1 MSKAQNSFTLPI
13 SVDAAHAACVLAAD
27 TDGWTIHDSDL
38 EHFYLRQQ
46 ISLIDRFYKYPS
58 DCAIFLHRQDPDET
72 RLELTGYIKGFGPI
86 QRRRITKVVER
97 LRAAIESAASAG
109 AGARETAKP

>member
-1 MSKAQNSFTLPI
+1 MSKAQDSFTLPI
-13 SVDAAHAACVLAAD
+13 SIDAAHAACIVAAGA
-27 TDGWTIHDSDL
+27 DGWTIHDSDP

-58 DCAIFLHRQDPDET
+58 DCAIFLHHQDPDET
-72 RLELTGYIKGFGPI
+72 RIELTGYIKGFGPI
-86 QRRRITKVVER
+86 QRRRITKVLER

-109 AGARETAKP
+109 AHTGETAKP

>member
-1 MSKAQNSFTLPI
+1 MSKAQDSFTLPI
-13 SVDAAHAACVLAAD
+13 SVDAAHAACIHAAE

-58 DCAIFLHRQDPDET
+58 DCAIFLHRQEPDET
-72 RLELTGYIKGFGPI
+72 RIELSGYIKGFGPI
-86 QRRRITKVVER
+86 QRRRITKVLER
-97 LRAAIESAASAG
+97 LRAAIETAASAG
-109 AGARETAKP
+109 ARTNEAAKP